1 MPKPFMK
8 LSNIKKNSGNN
19 IQATIDYMARINEYD
34 NRDDAI
40 SKQVYYL
47 PELYRSTTKNDIEG
61 IKEFYEDFE
70 KYSRRDRRLA
80 LSVIFDLPVSNEKR
94 SLTEIDKKIYPKIV
108 KNFVDKLN
116 QNYSVITDEEGKRTT
131 LRNDKIIPG
140 TYVKIEKLYIPSL
153 YAIHNLEKEGDKNH
167 PHCHMLIS
175 TLGYVK
181 DDLMNCNCT
190 KENIIRSGIN
200 NEHLGKTSFYYDIYD
215 YFSEAANEELKKL
228 PQDKIDRYYINLR
241 NAEILREERKRFGEI
256 ASSFANMD
264 VPQLSYLE
272 NLMLNNTMYELEEE
286 YKEIDKKLH
295 EVHESSRNFSMLLG
309 VTQNDTELL
318 KLIVARNKLGEKF
331 LSEIENKI
339 YKIETPIIERK
350 SNPYGGSKIPTN
362 YNGHRITSE
371 IRKGIDVKDVIKP
384 KVYTPEKGIVPYSYD
399 YGSMEEYANEIK
411 EKAENFSE
419 NNKNIDTMN
428 RMLLKF
434 TNEYFSAVKSYNGYD
449 ENYLSRNMK
458 KNYIDEIYTQDATVE
473 VVEDETALKLK
484 LQRRTEAIARMD
496 YMIFAALERRNKGNM
511 IKNCFET
518 GKFEGD
524 EKKWTLEDYIEL
536 NSNLTY
542 ELRKGESITT
552 SYKQA
557 LKNIDILKEQKKELE
572 KQYDLAKTANEKS
585 TISLQIEAAVNTIDR
600 IDNAIIK
607 FEKYEKEKLTE
618 QFSTVSSKNIRMSPT
633 TIARYEKE
641 IATFKNSLTNFR
653 KIELEK
659 EGVINFAKAFSK
671 VKMEYQKLGKTNIL
685 F

>member
-8 LSNIKKNSGNN
+8 LDNIRKNAGNN
-19 IQATIDYMARINEYD
+19 IQSTIDYMARINDYD
-34 NRDDAI
+34 DRDDAV

-47 PELYRSTTKNDIEG
+47 PELYKSTTKNDISG

-80 LSVIFDLPVSNEKR
+80 LSVIFDLPVSNERR

-116 QNYSVITDEEGKRTT
+116 QNYSVITTEEDKKIT
-131 LRNDKIIPG
+131 LRNDKIVEG
-140 TYVKIEKLYIPSL
+140 TYKKIEKLYIPSF

-175 TLGYVK
+175 TIGYVK

-295 EVHESSRNFSMLLG
+295 EVHETSRNYSMLLG
-309 VTQNDTELL
+309 VAESDSELL
-318 KLIVARNKLGEKF
+318 KLIAARNKLGEKF
-331 LSEIENKI
+331 LNEVESKI

-350 SNPYGGSKIPTN
+350 TNSYGGAKIPTN

-371 IRKGIDVKDVIKP
+371 IIKGIDARDVIKP
-384 KVYTPEKGIVPYSYD
+384 KVYTPEKGVIPFSYD
-399 YGSMEEYANEIK
+399 YGSMEEYANKIK
-411 EKAENFSE
+411 EKADNFIENDR
-419 NNKNIDTMN
+419 NIEILN
-428 RMLLKF
+428 RMLSKF

-449 ENYLSRNMK
+449 EDYLSKNMK
-458 KNYIDEIYTQDATVE
+458 KNYIDEIYTQNSTVE
-473 VVEDETALKLK
+473 VIEDKRAIDVKLK
-484 LQRRTEAIARMD
+484 RRTETIARMD
-496 YMIFAALERRNKGNM
+496 YMIFAALEKRNKGNM

-518 GKFEGD
+518 GKFEGE
-524 EKKWTLEDYIEL
+524 EKKWTLDDYIEL

-552 SYKQA
+552 NYQQT
-557 LKNIDILKEQKKELE
+557 LKNLELLKNQKRELE
-572 KQYDLAKTANEKS
+572 KQYNSAKTSSEK
-585 TISLQIEAAVNTIDR
+585 TAISLQIQVAVNTIDR

-607 FEKYEKEKLTE
+607 FERYEKPKLTE
-618 QFSTVSSKNIRMSPT
+618 QFSTVSSKSIRMSPT

-641 IATFKNSLTNFR
+641 IANFKNSLTNFR
-653 KIELEK
+653 KIENEK
-659 EGVINFAKAFSK
+659 SGIISFANAFARIK
-671 VKMEYQKLGKTNIL
+671 REYQRVGKPSI